1 MFYLEKECSKPK
13 RMNYANVSSSQG
25 SSSDN
30 VISSS
35 ISFSLSLF
43 CENADIIEEIRRWMS
58 KINWIY
64 VLNYYISYSNTLSF
78 SFIEF

>member
-1 MFYLEKECSKPK
+1 
-13 RMNYANVSSSQG
+13 
-25 SSSDN
+25 
-30 VISSS
+30 
-35 ISFSLSLF
+35 
-43 CENADIIEEIRRWMS
+43 MS